1 MPYSLKYP
9 IPNRIS
15 IALSQ
20 RHWEESFDHS
30 PLPLM
35 TQSAQ
40 GEGGEAGTGIQMR
53 LAGERANDIA
63 PSESDSN
70 VVALNTF
77 VSQIFISAVDSGAD
91 DAGTSFGNFIQP
103 EIKHKRKQLIPP
115 ASGNDMHGFVSL
127 SLSLSCFSCLFLFPL
142 YAFYPARFPF
152 PVFSKFT
159 IPRCSTVR

>member
-1 MPYSLKYP
+1 
-9 IPNRIS
+9 
-15 IALSQ
+15 
-20 RHWEESFDHS
+20 
-30 PLPLM
+30 
-35 TQSAQ
+35 
-40 GEGGEAGTGIQMR
+40 MR

-142 YAFYPARFPF
+142 YAFYPTRFPF

-159 IPRCSTVR
+159 IPRCSTVRWGSNLSLMPRKDSNRPASDEPDGRKRVTATTTTKTHSKEKIEEDKSNK